1 MRGRASWAVLA
12 AVVGASVVARSLA
25 GLRIEGLW
33 IVPDE
38 MIWGSLGR
46 SLWEDGSLR
55 LFGEAA
61 PFFGVVYPAV
71 AGAPLAL
78 AGLEA
83 GYDALKV
90 VQAVV
95 MSLTAVPVFLWCR
108 RLAGDRW
115 ALVAAALTLA
125 VPGLLFSG
133 MLLSEVVFY
142 PVAVLAAWAMA
153 SALERPTLLRQA
165 LFVGA
170 VVLAVATR
178 LQALVIPL
186 AFVTAAGLQALFERD
201 LRAVRRLWPAAA
213 ALAVL
218 AGAWAVWRL
227 AAAGSVSGLL
237 AGYEAAAEVRYE
249 PGEVARSTLAHAGA
263 LVLATGVF
271 PACAVALLALRERS
285 RAGVAYLATTISLA
299 LWLLVQVGAF
309 TSVYVDGGLSGRY
322 LLPLAPLFFIGFAVW
337 LARGAPRTRLSA
349 GLAALGVLAVVVA
362 MPLRELIV
370 QEAAWQS
377 PAVIALI
384 WLREGAGDATMELV
398 AWGGAAAALA
408 LFALVPRR
416 LVFVLP
422 VLAAALL
429 AFSSFAA
436 TREVQQN
443 IAFDQE
449 NLLGG
454 ERDWIDANADGPVG
468 YLDVGTAYSNL
479 VWHELFWNDRL
490 RGVYVTG
497 TGPEPAYPLQRLV
510 RIASD
515 GTLTTHDGA
524 KLPVGYVVAPALARL
539 VGEPL
544 AAIEI
549 REYEGT
555 GLTLWRV
562 EPPARVSWSLA
573 GVRRDGDMHEPG
585 RLTAYDCQSG
595 RLELT
600 LLPKASTRVELR
612 VNRTT
617 VQVLDDIAGKEFVQ
631 ATVHPPPGAREC
643 LFEVIPNGLL
653 GSTRF
658 EFARD

>member
-55 LFGEAA
+55 LFGEQA

-78 AGLEA
+78 AGLET

-95 MSLTAVPVFLWCR
+95 MSSAAIPVFLWCR
-108 RLAGDRW
+108 RLAGDAW
-115 ALVAAALTLA
+115 ALVAAALTVA

-153 SALERPTLLRQA
+153 AALERPTYARQA
-165 LFVGA
+165 LLVGA
-170 VVLAVATR
+170 LALAVATR
-178 LQALVIPL
+178 LQALVLPL
-186 AFVTAAGLQALFERD
+186 AFLTAVGLQALFDRD
-201 LRAVRRLWPAAA
+201 LRTARRLWPAFA

-218 AGAWAVWRL
+218 AGGWVAWRT
-227 AAAGSVSGLL
+227 AASGSLSGVLG
-237 AGYEAAAEVRYE
+237 GYAAAAEASYE
-249 PGEVARSTLAHAGA
+249 PGPVARSVLDHAGE
-263 LVLATGVF
+263 LVLATGLF
-271 PACAVALLALRERS
+271 PVCATVLLVGRVRS
-285 RAGVAYLATTISLA
+285 RAERAYLATTLSLVP
-299 LWLLVQVGAF
+299 WLLAQTGAF
-309 TSVYVDGGLSGRY
+309 ASVYVGGGLSGRY
-322 LLPLAPLFFIGFAVW
+322 LLPLAPLLFIGLAVW
-337 LARGAPRTRLSA
+337 LARGAPRARLA
-349 GLAALGVLAVVVA
+349 TGLVALGVLAVLVA
-362 MPLRELIV
+362 MPLRDLIV

-377 PAVIALI
+377 PAVIGLL
-384 WLREGAGDATMELV
+384 WLRERAGESGMELI

-416 LVFVLP
+416 LAFLLP
-422 VLAAALL
+422 ALAVGLL
-429 AFSSFAA
+429 AFASFAA

-443 IAFDQE
+443 VAFDQR

-454 ERDWIDANADGPVG
+454 ERRWIDAAAEGPVG
-468 YLDVGTAYSNL
+468 YLYLGGYPNL
-479 VWHELFWNDRL
+479 VWHQLFWNDRL
-490 RGVYVTG
+490 RRVYVRAG
-497 TGPEPAYPLQRLV
+497 GEPEASFPLQRSV
-510 RIASD
+510 RVAV
-515 GTLTTHDGA
+515 DGA
-524 KLPVGYVVAPALARL
+524 MTTVDGERVPERLLVAPTPVHLR
-539 VGEPL
+539 GERV
-544 AAIEI
+544 AGIEI
-549 REYEGT
+549 REYEDV
-555 GLTLWRV
+555 GLGLWRL
-562 EPPARVSWSLA
+562 EPPARVSWLLA
-573 GVRRDGDMHEPG
+573 GVRRGGDVHEAA
-585 RLTAYDCQSG
+585 RLTAYDCGSG

-600 LLPKASTRVELR
+600 LLPKASTRVEVR

-617 VQVLDDIAGKEFVQ
+617 VEVLEGIAGEEFVQ
-631 ATVHPPPGAREC
+631 ATVPPPPGAREC